1 MNFKASELFQNNI
14 LLANFLTKYN
24 KFQNEIFEQCRG
36 VKMLIFYKNWILE
49 VEPILVLINQV
60 YVWVTLHLRLC
71 TYFPL

>member
-24 KFQNEIFEQCRG
+24 KFHNKIFEQCRG

>member
-14 LLANFLTKYN
+14 LLANFLTKYSKLQN
-24 KFQNEIFEQCRG
+24 KIFEQCRG
-36 VKMLIFYKNWILE
+36 VKMLIFYKNCILE